1 MFELPASLPKR
12 IGLILLAVFYIAAG
26 VNHFANP
33 DFYVRIMPPY
43 FPAPRELVYVSG
55 VFEILGGAGVLLSRT
70 RRLAGYGIVAM
81 LIAFLPVHIYM
92 AMYPERFGHMASASA
107 LYARL
112 PLQAVLIVWAYWAT
126 REDFETRAALRYR

>member
-12 IGLILLAVFYIAAG
+12 IALLVLAAFYVAAG

-43 FPAPRELVYVSG
+43 IPFHLELVHLTG
-55 VFEILGGAGVLLSRT
+55 VLEILAGAGVLVART

-81 LIAFLPVHIYM
+81 LIAFLPVHVYM
-92 AMYPERFGHMASASA
+92 AMHPERFAHMASPWA

-112 PLQAVLIVWAYWAT
+112 PLQAVLIAWADWAT
-126 REDFETRAALRYR
+126 REDSEIRVAAVRR